1 MKIVIVGFGMAGARL
16 ADELSATDADVT
28 VVGAE
33 THPAYNRILLSSVL
47 AGKHRPTDI
56 SMSSRAKARVGL
68 AAVAVDR
75 AAQTVRLA
83 DGTVLPYDHL
93 VLATGSQ
100 ALVPP
105 VPGLG
110 DAFTFRTL
118 DDCHRILEAA
128 ATAQSALVLGGGL
141 LGLEAARGLALR
153 GLRVEVVH
161 AVGHLMERQLDPA
174 ASRVLERTLAALS
187 IKVHLA
193 AAATSA
199 RISTP
204 LPAQPQPATPSGARL
219 TSADAQADAAKEGAQ
234 AGRPPAEL
242 TLADGR
248 VLSADLLVVACG
260 VRADVA
266 LAKQAGLEVDRGIVV
281 DERLRTSDRRIS
293 ALGDCAQLGGE
304 VGGLVA
310 PAWEQA
316 RVIAR
321 QLSGVEPLA
330 VYSPA
335 APVTRLKASGIDL
348 AAMGSLQADP
358 HDEDLSFTD
367 AARGTYA
374 RLLIRDDRV
383 AGAVLLGDNPSI
395 GRVIQLFDRRA
406 AVPADRR
413 ALLLGRA
420 IGGGTPSS
428 VDTPALM
435 PDGATVCQ
443 CNSVSKGELVR
454 CWRQGAHGMEA
465 LVGATKATTG
475 CGSCRDAVEGIVDWL
490 VTAA

>member
-1 MKIVIVGFGMAGARL
+1 LSITVHLGA
-16 ADELSATDADVT
+16 ATVSACVT
-28 VVGAE
+28 VTPPDSPAA
-33 THPAYNRILLSSVL
+33 HPE
-47 AGKHRPTDI
+47 P
-56 SMSSRAKARVGL
+56 
-68 AAVAVDR
+68 
-75 AAQTVRLA
+75 AAQ
-83 DGTVLPYDHL
+83 
-93 VLATGSQ
+93 
-100 ALVPP
+100 
-105 VPGLG
+105 
-110 DAFTFRTL
+110 
-118 DDCHRILEAA
+118 A
-128 ATAQSALVLGGGL
+128 ATANTATTNAASTGAANAATATSGAATANGGAASAG
-141 LGLEAARGLALR
+141 AAR
-153 GLRVEVVH
+153 
-161 AVGHLMERQLDPA
+161 
-174 ASRVLERTLAALS
+174 
-187 IKVHLA
+187 
-193 AAATSA
+193 
-199 RISTP
+199 
-204 LPAQPQPATPSGARL
+204 PQ
-219 TSADAQADAAKEGAQ
+219 
-234 AGRPPAEL
+234 AEL

-248 VLSADLLVVACG
+248 VLRADLLVVACG
-260 VRADVA
+260 VRPDVA

-281 DERLRTSDRRIS
+281 DEQLRTSDRRIS

-316 RVIAR
+316 RIIAR
-321 QLSGVEPLA
+321 QLSGIEPLA

-358 HDEDLSFTD
+358 QDEVLSFSD

-395 GRVIQLFDRRA
+395 GQVIQLFDRRA

-454 CWRQGAHGMEA
+454 CWRQGAHGLEA

-475 CGSCRDAVEGIVDWL
+475 CGSCRDAVEGIVEWL

>member
-1 MKIVIVGFGMAGARL
+1 MKIVIIGFGMAGARL
-16 ADELSATDADVT
+16 ADELSATEADVV

-33 THPAYNRILLSSVL
+33 SYPAYNRILLSSVL
-47 AGKHRPTDI
+47 AGKHGPADI
-56 SMSSRAKARVGL
+56 SMSSRAKARVGV

-75 AAQTVRLA
+75 DAQTVRLA
-83 DGTVLPYDHL
+83 DGSVLPYDHL
-93 VLATGSQ
+93 VLATGSR

-105 VPGLG
+105 VPGLEH
-110 DAFTFRTL
+110 AFTFRTL
-118 DDCHRILEAA
+118 DDCHRILGAA
-128 ATAQSALVLGGGL
+128 ATAESALVLGGGL

-153 GLRVEVVH
+153 GLRVDVVH

-174 ASRVLERTLAALS
+174 ASRVLERTLADMD
-187 IKVHLA
+187 ITVHLA
-193 AAATSA
+193 AATTSA
-199 RISTP
+199 TP
-204 LPAQPQPATPSGARL
+204 
-219 TSADAQADAAKEGAQ
+219 TS
-234 AGRPPAEL
+234 L

-260 VRADVA
+260 VRPDVA
-266 LAKQAGLEVDRGIVV
+266 LARDAGLTIDRGIVV
-281 DERLRTSDRRIS
+281 DDRLRTSDRRIS
-293 ALGDCAQLGGE
+293 ALGDCAQLGNE

-321 QLSGVEPLA
+321 QLSGAEPMA
-330 VYSPA
+330 VYRPA

-348 AAMGSLQADP
+348 AAMGSLQAAHD
-358 HDEDLSFTD
+358 DEDLSFAD
-367 AARGTYA
+367 PARGTYA

-383 AGAVLLGDNPSI
+383 AGAVLLGDNPSV
-395 GRVIQLFDRRA
+395 GQVIQLFDRRA
-406 AVPADRR
+406 TVPSDRR
-413 ALLLGRA
+413 SLLLGRA
-420 IGGGTPSS
+420 IGGGTPSF

-435 PDGATVCQ
+435 PDGVTVCQ

-454 CWRQGAHGMEA
+454 CWRNGAHGMEA